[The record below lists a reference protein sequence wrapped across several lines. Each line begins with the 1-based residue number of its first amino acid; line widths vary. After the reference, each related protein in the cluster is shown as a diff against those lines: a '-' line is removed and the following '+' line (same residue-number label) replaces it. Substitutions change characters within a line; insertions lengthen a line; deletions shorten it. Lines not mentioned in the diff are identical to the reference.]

1 MRFVSVLV
9 SMALTA
15 ACSSQPAP
23 PPAAQSAAPATIPIT
38 TKSDEARAHFDKGHM
53 LFENLR
59 PADAVAELDQALKL
73 DPDFVSARMLRGV
86 VTPGPDGVK
95 ELEAAVVGAG
105 SLPEAE
111 RLYIEGAAAVR
122 RGDFEKAQASVK
134 RLVELAPGD
143 ARAFYALGQVQLFG
157 QKYAEAATALRKATE
172 LNPSAGGAQNML
184 GYAALRQGDT
194 AGAIAAF
201 GSTPAFSRRNR
212 TRTTRSARRCSRPA
226 ASRTRRRRS
235 RNRSSCR
242 RSSGQPMKASATPGS
257 TLATGRAGA
266 RHSRRVRTR
275 PRAGRTR
282 SRWKMRWLQRRPPS
296 ASSRRRSAFS
306 TCSKRRRA
314 HSRPTSPWCRCAA
327 ASCTSTGAGLARR
340 CATQRRDRQR

>member
-1 MRFVSVLV
+1 
-9 SMALTA
+9 MA
-15 ACSSQPAP
+15 SRNS
-23 PPAAQSAAPATIPIT
+23 
-38 TKSDEARAHFDKGHM
+38 K
-53 LFENLR
+53 
-59 PADAVAELDQALKL
+59 
-73 DPDFVSARMLRGV
+73 
-86 VTPGPDGVK
+86 
-95 ELEAAVVGAG
+95 AAVVGAG
-105 SLPEAE
+105 PAARGGTALH
-111 RLYIEGAAAVR
+111 RGRGRGRGAGTSR
-122 RGDFEKAQASVK
+122 RPRRASSASSSWHPATP
-134 RLVELAPGD
+134 APFTRWGRCRSAS
-143 ARAFYALGQVQLFG
+143 ARST
-157 QKYAEAATALRKATE
+157 AEAATALRKATE

-194 AGAIAAF
+194 AGAIA
-201 GSTPAFSRRNR
+201 GISSGH
-212 TRTTRSARRCSRPA
+212 TRISPGGTELARLRSARRCSRPA

-235 RNRSSCR
+235 GNRSSCR

-314 HSRPTSPWCRCAA
+314 HSRPTSPWCRCAGGLVYVDWGRPRQALAPLNA
-327 ASCTSTGAGLARR
+327 AIANADGGTLPPGLARTLKREGLAAACDGRGRPGR
-340 CATQRRDRQR
+340 CRRGREGVGGARCRSGGASRTTCSCRARCIKPAP